1 MKHLSIMVKL
11 FIISAA
17 FFIIFMS
24 VALFGQS
31 SFFEKFYTTQKISTL
46 EEAFDGFS
54 NLYTSSD
61 WKTSDIIKNTKI
73 FEQYNNVQMGIIN
86 ENFDLINKE
95 NYEIVIK
102 ERTGVITKIRLNNL
116 LEAEDYYNP
125 NLRYSDYII
134 AKGYKWPEPWE
145 NFIPEE
151 ITINDIRWI
160 GVREPNDSV
169 NNTRIE
175 GHVLGF
181 NLPEEEDLL
190 RGIDNQ
196 NLVGAID
203 QWRRENGYVKGVIH
217 SESFIYTDG
226 QTGEK
231 NIVLVKP
238 ILGSSDVA
246 FVVASQQ
253 PVLES
258 LQVLQSYYIYV
269 LLGAVLVSLLMSYI
283 FSVVVTKP
291 LIQINEKAK
300 AMADLDFDD
309 YIDITSYDEI
319 GSLSV
324 SLNTLSYNLKK
335 SLTELREA
343 NNKLVEDI
351 ERERRIEMMRKEFI
365 SGVSHELKTPLGII
379 KGFAEGVKDG
389 IAKDKTDVYIDVIL
403 DEVDKM
409 NALVL
414 DMLDLS
420 RLQLASYRLVLST
433 FDIVDMAHD
442 VRDRFTNQL
451 TEKELRVKIETNEE
465 MIVVEGDYRR
475 IEQVLVNYV
484 SNAIRHSYR
493 SETINIDM
501 EQKDKRV
508 MVRVENKGD
517 QIPDEKL
524 SKIWNRFY
532 RVEESRAKTDGGTGL
547 GLAITKNIL
556 ELHSSY
562 FGAENTENGVVFFF
576 DLEISDENYE

>member
-1 MKHLSIMVKL
+1 MKNQSIMVKL

-17 FFIIFMS
+17 FFIAFMS

-31 SFFEKFYTTQKISTL
+31 TFFEKFYTNQKISNL
-46 EEAFDGFS
+46 DEAIEGFN
-54 NLYTSSD
+54 NLYASSD
-61 WKTSDIIKNTKI
+61 WLSSDIIRHTKI
-73 FEQYNNVQMGIIN
+73 FEQYNNVQLGIIN
-86 ENFDLINKE
+86 NNFELTNKE

-102 ERTGVITKIRLNNL
+102 ERSGTICKIRLNNL
-116 LEAEDYYNP
+116 IETKDFYNP
-125 NLRYSDYII
+125 NLRYGDYV
-134 AKGYKWPEPWE
+134 AASGQKWDEPFE
-145 NFIPEE
+145 NFTPEE
-151 ITINDIRWI
+151 ISINDIRWI
-160 GVREPNDSV
+160 GVKEEV
-169 NNTRIE
+169 KANNSIIVE
-175 GHVLGF
+175 GTVLGF

-196 NLVGAID
+196 NLVGARNQWITANKYD
-203 QWRRENGYVKGVIH
+203 QNIRRAE
-217 SESFIYTDG
+217 EFIYTDS

-231 NIVLVKP
+231 NIVIVKP
-238 ILGSSDVA
+238 ILGTSDIA

-269 LLGAVLVSLLMSYI
+269 LLGAVLVSLLMSYL

-291 LIQINEKAK
+291 LIVINEKAK
-300 AMADLDFDD
+300 DMANLNFDD

-335 SLTELREA
+335 SLTDLQEA
-343 NNKLVEDI
+343 NIKLVEDI
-351 ERERRIEMMRKEFI
+351 ERERRIELMRKEFI
-365 SGVSHELKTPLGII
+365 SGVSHELKTPLGIV
-379 KGFAEGVKDG
+379 KGFAEGIKDG
-389 IAKDKTDVYIDVIL
+389 IAKEKTDVYIDIIL

-420 RLQLASYRLVLST
+420 RLQLTSYRLVLST
-433 FDIVDMAHD
+433 FDIIDMAHD
-442 VRDRFTNQL
+442 VKDRFTNQL
-451 TEKELRVKIETNEE
+451 VEKELLVKIESNEDV
-465 MIVVEGDYRR
+465 IVVEGDYRR
-475 IEQVLVNYV
+475 IEQVMVNYV

-493 SETINIDM
+493 GEEIQIELKKKNG
-501 EQKDKRV
+501 RV
-508 MVRVENKGD
+508 LIAVKNNGD
-517 QIPDEKL
+517 IIPDEKL

-556 ELHSSY
+556 ELHGSY
-562 FGAENTENGVVFFF
+562 FGVENTENGVVFYF
-576 DLEISDENYE
+576 DLEISEEDYN

>member
-17 FFIIFMS
+17 FFIVFMS

-31 SFFEKFYTTQKISTL
+31 TFFEKFYTTQKISTL
-46 EEAFDGFS
+46 EEAIDGFN

-61 WKTSDIIKNTKI
+61 WMTSDVVKHTKI
-73 FEQYNNVQMGIIN
+73 FEQYNNVSLGIIN
-86 ENFDLINKE
+86 QNFDLINKE
-95 NYEIVIK
+95 IYEIVIK
-102 ERTGVITKIRLNNL
+102 ERSGIITKIRLNGL
-116 LEAEDYYNP
+116 IETKDYYNP
-125 NLRYSDYII
+125 NLRYGDYVS
-134 AKGYKWPEPWE
+134 ANGARWKAPFE
-145 NFIPEE
+145 NFTPLGISV
-151 ITINDIRWI
+151 NDIRWI
-160 GVREPNDSV
+160 GTNDVLEKDIDSY
-169 NNTRIE
+169 IE
-175 GHVLGF
+175 GKVIGF

-196 NLVGAID
+196 NLNGAIVR
-203 QWRRENGYVKGVIH
+203 WRKDHKYDPSTRQRE
-217 SESFIYTDG
+217 EFIYQDA
-226 QTGEK
+226 QTGVES
-231 NIVLVKP
+231 IVLVKP
-238 ILGSSDVA
+238 ILGTNDIA

-269 LLGAVLVSLLMSYI
+269 LLGAILVSLLMSYI

-300 AMADLDFDD
+300 DMANLNFDD
-309 YIDITSYDEI
+309 YIDVTSYDEI

-324 SLNTLSYNLKK
+324 SLNTLSYNLKQ
-335 SLTELREA
+335 SLTELQEA
-343 NNKLVEDI
+343 NTKLVEDI
-351 ERERRIEMMRKEFI
+351 ERERRIEMMRREFI

-442 VRDRFTNQL
+442 VKERFIKQL
-451 TEKELRVKIETNEE
+451 AEKELLVHVKSNEE

-475 IEQVLVNYV
+475 IEQVMVNYV
-484 SNAIRHSYR
+484 SNAIRHSFR
-493 SETINIDM
+493 GEAINI
-501 EQKDKRV
+501 EIERKAKRV
-508 MVRVENKGD
+508 MIAVKNIGD
-517 QIPDEKL
+517 HIPEEKL

-556 ELHSSY
+556 ELHGSC
-562 FGAENTENGVVFFF
+562 FGVENTENGVVFFF
-576 DLEISDENYE
+576 DLEISEEDYS

>member
-1 MKHLSIMVKL
+1 MKNMSIMVKL

-17 FFIIFMS
+17 FFIVFMS

-31 SFFEKFYTTQKISTL
+31 TFFEKFYTDQKISTL
-46 EEAFDGFS
+46 DEAIEGFN
-54 NLYTSSD
+54 NLYASSN
-61 WKTSDIIKNTKI
+61 WLKSDVIKHTKI
-73 FEQYNNVQMGIIN
+73 FEQYNNVQLGIVN
-86 ENFDLINKE
+86 RNFDLINKE
-95 NYEIVIK
+95 IYEIVIK
-102 ERTGVITKIRLNNL
+102 ERSGTITKVRLNSL
-116 LEAEDYYNP
+116 IETKDYYNP
-125 NLRYSDYII
+125 NLRYGDFVS
-134 AKGYKWPEPWE
+134 AVGNKWEEPFE
-145 NFIPEE
+145 NFTPLK
-151 ITINDIRWI
+151 ITINDIKWI
-160 GVREPNDSV
+160 G
-169 NNTRIE
+169 IE
-175 GHVLGF
+175 EGLINEGFEKVEGEVIGF
-181 NLPEEEDLL
+181 NLPEQEDLL

-196 NLVGAID
+196 HLVGAINLWISD
-203 QWRRENGYVKGVIH
+203 NNYGQNIRR
-217 SESFIYTDG
+217 SEQFIFTDPQSG
-226 QTGEK
+226 DK

-238 ILGSSDVA
+238 ILGTLDIA

-258 LQVLQSYYIYV
+258 LKVLQSYYIYV
-269 LLGAVLVSLLMSYI
+269 LLGAILVSLLMSYI

-291 LIQINEKAK
+291 LIRLNEKAK
-300 AMADLDFDD
+300 DMANLNFDD

-335 SLTELREA
+335 SLTELQEA
-343 NNKLVEDI
+343 NIKLLEDI

-365 SGVSHELKTPLGII
+365 SGVSHELKTPLGIV
-379 KGFAEGVKDG
+379 KGFAEGIKDG

-442 VRDRFTNQL
+442 VRERFIKQL
-451 TEKELRVKIETNEE
+451 AEKELIVYVESNED
-465 MIVVEGDYRR
+465 MFVVEGDYRR
-475 IEQVLVNYV
+475 IEQVMVNYV

-493 SETINIDM
+493 GEAIKIDISR
-501 EQKDKRV
+501 KKSRV
-508 MVRVENKGD
+508 MIAVRNIGD
-517 QIPDEKL
+517 QIPEEKL

-532 RVEESRAKTDGGTGL
+532 RVEESRSKSDGGTGL

-556 ELHSSY
+556 ELHGSC

>member
-17 FFIIFMS
+17 FFIVFMS

-31 SFFEKFYTTQKISTL
+31 TFFEKFYTTQKIATL
-46 EEAFDGFS
+46 DEAIDGFN
-54 NLYTSSD
+54 NLYASSE
-61 WKTSDIIKNTKI
+61 WLSSDIIKNTKI
-73 FEQYNNVQMGIIN
+73 FEQYNDVELGIVDR
-86 ENFDLINKE
+86 NFDIINKE
-95 NYEIVIK
+95 NFEIVIQ
-102 ERTGVITKIRLNNL
+102 ERSGDITKIRLNNL
-116 LEAEDYYNP
+116 IEARDYYNP
-125 NLRYSDYII
+125 NLRYGDFV
-134 AKGYKWPEPWE
+134 AAEGTKWAAPLE
-145 NFIPEE
+145 NFTPEK
-151 ITINDIRWI
+151 ILINDIKWI
-160 GVREPNDSV
+160 SV
-169 NNTRIE
+169 KEGTQKENPTRIE
-175 GHVLGF
+175 GTVLGF
-181 NLPEEEDLL
+181 KLPEQEDLL

-196 NLVGAID
+196 NLVGARD
-203 QWRRENGYVKGVIH
+203 QWIKENPYGKSVQQK
-217 SESFIYTDG
+217 EEFIYTDLQAG
-226 QTGEK
+226 DK
-231 NIVLVKP
+231 YIVIVKP
-238 ILGSSDVA
+238 ILGTMDIA

-283 FSVVVTKP
+283 FSVVVTRP

-300 AMADLDFDD
+300 AMANLDFED

-324 SLNTLSYNLKK
+324 SLNTLSYNLKT

-343 NNKLVEDI
+343 NIKLVEDI
-351 ERERRIEMMRKEFI
+351 ERERRVEMMRKEFI
-365 SGVSHELKTPLGII
+365 SGISHELKTPLGII

-409 NALVL
+409 NALVI

-420 RLQLASYRLVLST
+420 RLQLASYRMVLST
-433 FDIVDMAHD
+433 FDIVEMAHD
-442 VRDRFTNQL
+442 VRDRFINQL
-451 TEKELRVKIETNEE
+451 AEKELQVYLQSNED

-493 SETINIDM
+493 GETIEITLTRK
-501 EQKDKRV
+501 EKRV
-508 MVRVENKGD
+508 LVAVKNIGD
-517 QIPDEKL
+517 QIPEGKL
-524 SKIWNRFY
+524 SKIWDRFY

-556 ELHSSY
+556 ELHGSY
-562 FGAENTENGVVFFF
+562 FGAENADNGVVFFF
-576 DLEISDENYE
+576 DLEIAEDEYA